1 MDLSG
6 VWAFKLDDGRG
17 FEEKWYERPLE
28 SAMTMPVPASY
39 NDLKEGE
46 AFRDHYGWCFYQR
59 TLAVPSYM
67 TGQRLVLRFAAVT
80 HIAKVYLNGELI
92 AEHKGGF
99 LPFEVQINEYLR
111 EGENLLTVAVDNRI
125 DHTTLPVGSEAGG
138 GMGDL
143 MGDRG
148 RRNREDRRIHEGRQ
162 TGGGSGRNRRYP
174 GDFRCCPVAAALRL
188 FI

>member
-1 MDLSG
+1 MLYPILTQSRGLMDLSG

-125 DHTTLPVGSEAGG
+125 DHTLS
-138 GMGDL
+138 L
-143 MGDRG
+143 
-148 RRNREDRRIHEGRQ
+148 IH
-162 TGGGSGRNRRYP
+162 
-174 GDFRCCPVAAALRL
+174 
-188 FI
+188 I